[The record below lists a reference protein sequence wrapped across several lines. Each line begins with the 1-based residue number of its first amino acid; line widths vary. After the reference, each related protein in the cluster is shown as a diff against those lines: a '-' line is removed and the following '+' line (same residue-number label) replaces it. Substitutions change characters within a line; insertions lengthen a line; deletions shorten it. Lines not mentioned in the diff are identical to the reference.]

1 MGWDEHTFVILG
13 VRVPPTVFFR
23 KVERTLKRTCSCPAS
38 SDPVNFC
45 WNCGE
50 RLRETVT
57 ENEPVFE
64 VIDED
69 LNSDTERVQIG
80 DQLFDV
86 VVIPDYPADDDSNDR
101 VIGIALF
108 ENNTIRRAGGELYR
122 TARMVR
128 EDAIQKMRD
137 IFRSN
142 GLSQEISDEGA
153 PQPPAARRPQMVMS
167 TTRRRSGC
175 LSQRDRESKPPSSG
189 SVVSNETHLVLG
201 G

>member
-1 MGWDEHTFVILG
+1 MGWDTFVILG

-23 KVERTLKRTCSCPAS
+23 KVERTLKRACSCPAS

-45 WNCGE
+45 SNCGE

-69 LNSDTERVQIG
+69 LNSDAERVQIG
-80 DQLFDV
+80 DQLFDL
-86 VVIPDYPADDDSNDR
+86 VVIPDDPADDDSNDR
-101 VIGIALF
+101 VIGFTLF
-108 ENNTIRRAGGELYR
+108 ENNNIRQAGGEVYR
-122 TARMVR
+122 TARVVR

-142 GLSQEISDEGA
+142 GLNQEL
-153 PQPPAARRPQMVMS
+153 VVH
-167 TTRRRSGC
+167 
-175 LSQRDRESKPPSSG
+175 G
-189 SVVSNETHLVLG
+189 SR
-201 G
+201 